1 MDLDLGEGDCMFQ
14 ECASDRATGGANA
27 PGCGAPRIYRDP
39 YVRDVAD
46 AGGRSEFVDSGSGGR
61 ERREER
67 RQTGAVSLN

>member
-1 MDLDLGEGDCMFQ
+1 VLDCAALATARTPTKDSDINVILPRMF
-14 ECASDRATGGANA
+14 CRRAG
-27 PGCGAPRIYRDP
+27 RDP